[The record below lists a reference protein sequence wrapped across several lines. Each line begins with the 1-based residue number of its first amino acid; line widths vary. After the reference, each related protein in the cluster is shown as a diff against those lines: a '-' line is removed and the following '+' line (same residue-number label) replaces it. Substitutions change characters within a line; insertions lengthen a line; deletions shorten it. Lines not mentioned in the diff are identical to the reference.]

1 MRKGST
7 SPRSDPIAAAPLP
20 PSLRRARLLLIIIL
34 LLRPL
39 PRADALGRAVQPT
52 LPGGQRRMLAAPTP
66 RRRRAFLVL
75 RPSTRRRRRAL
86 SDLLRPDARAHP
98 PACMRPRI
106 PRAMPATLGL
116 SGRARLRAD
125 LPGVSAGVRRRRS
138 GGGVEAAAAYPGR
151 RPKAPHPPSAAHGAV
166 TSVITTTTIVSPN

>member
-7 SPRSDPIAAAPLP
+7 SPRGDPIAPAPLH
-20 PSLRRARLLLIIIL
+20 PSLRRSRLLVII

-39 PRADALGRAVQPT
+39 PRADALGRAVQPP
-52 LPGGQRRMLAAPTP
+52 LPGGQRRLLAAPTP

-106 PRAMPATLGL
+106 PRAMPATLGRG
-116 SGRARLRAD
+116 GRARLRAD
-125 LPGVSAGVRRRRS
+125 VPGVSAGVRRRRP